1 MSYQIS
7 VLEHPADIRLKIT
20 ASSKKDLF
28 QGALKGM
35 ALIIA
40 GQENIKKDEKSIKK
54 QIKVSA
60 PEENSLLVDFLNEV
74 LALTDIYHSVFPE
87 IEIKELTEQK
97 IRGVIKGQ
105 KIEEFKEE
113 IKAVTYYGLE
123 IFQNKK
129 GLWEAIILFDV

>member
-40 GQENIKKDEKSIKK
+40 GRKNIKKGEQLIEK
-54 QIKVSA
+54 QIETLS
-60 PEENSLLVDFLNEV
+60 PEKNTLLVDFLNEV
-74 LALTDIYHSVFPE
+74 LAKTDIYHSVFSE
-87 IEIKELTEQK
+87 IEIEELTERK
-97 IRGVIKGQ
+97 IRGTIKGQ
-105 KIEEFKEE
+105 KVKEFKEE
-113 IKAVTYYGLE
+113 IKAATYHGLD
-123 IFQNKK
+123 IVQNEE

>member
-40 GQENIKKDEKSIKK
+40 GRKIIKKGEQLIAK
-54 QIKVSA
+54 QIEVLS
-60 PEENSLLVDFLNEV
+60 PEKNTLLVDFLNEV
-74 LALTDIYHSVFPE
+74 LAKTDIYHSVFPE
-87 IEIKELTEQK
+87 IEIEELTERK
-97 IRGVIKGQ
+97 IRGTIKGQ
-105 KIEEFKEE
+105 KVKEFKEE
-113 IKAVTYYGLE
+113 IKAATYHGLD
-123 IFQNKK
+123 IVQNEE
-129 GLWEAIILFDV
+129 GLWEVIILFDV